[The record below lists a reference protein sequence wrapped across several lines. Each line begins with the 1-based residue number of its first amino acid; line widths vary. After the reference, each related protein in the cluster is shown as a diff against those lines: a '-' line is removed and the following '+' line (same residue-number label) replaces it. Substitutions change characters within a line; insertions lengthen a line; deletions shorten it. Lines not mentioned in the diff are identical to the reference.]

1 MVTILK
7 QGEAYE
13 FVSTKKENPK
23 QNLTKSIIRTQ
34 TFSTEI
40 NLIGQTVDEGIYNL
54 EKFLDEALMQGV
66 TTDLRIIHGR
76 GTGKLK
82 SAVHQYLKTN
92 KSVQEYR
99 LGSFNEGNGGVT
111 IVKLK

>member
-1 MVTILK
+1 
-7 QGEAYE
+7 
-13 FVSTKKENPK
+13 
-23 QNLTKSIIRTQ
+23 
-34 TFSTEI
+34 
-40 NLIGQTVDEGIYNL
+40 
-54 EKFLDEALMQGV
+54 MQGV